1 MRYELKSYNDFA
13 FLLEVVSFGSGVTG
27 LSPKISIKQFGSA
40 NYWDGAAWSAVYTE
54 FTMTATDA
62 VNQPGLYYYDFMP
75 GIDTT
80 VGTKYLVKMT
90 DIPSL
95 ITEYVFV
102 TLNRF
107 DNITSNNRIIPQNI
121 SDFMN
126 AAVGYSLPLSTLG
139 NVTLTATTT
148 SVTNDVNANIVDWN
162 STGATLTKDGVTS
175 YPQVAIASGT
185 VDANVVDWNSLGAT
199 LSINAITNLPDVSIS
214 GTVDSNVVD
223 WNSTGATLT
232 VDATTNLP
240 DVSVSGTI
248 DANVVDWN
256 STGATLT
263 VDATTN
269 LPDVSITD
277 VSVDAIAGAVWDSTL
292 SSHLATDTFGYL
304 MQIIAGLTHYNHRIK
319 DTTYDQSGRLT
330 ACRIVVYTNAADAD
344 ADTNEL
350 AKIVVTSTYNAS
362 NNMLSYVAKKE

>member
-13 FLLEVVSFGSGVTG
+13 FFLEVVSFGSGVTG

-40 NYWDGAAWSAVYTE
+40 NYWSGAAWSAVYTE
-54 FTMTATDA
+54 FTMVATDA
-62 VNQPGLYYYDFMP
+62 TNQPGLYYYTFMP
-75 GIDTT
+75 GINTT
-80 VGTKYLVKMT
+80 VDTKYLVKMSDT
-90 DIPSL
+90 TSL
-95 ITEYVFV
+95 VTEYVLV

-107 DNITSNNRIIPQNI
+107 DNITSNNRTIPQNI

-139 NVTLTATTT
+139 NVTLTSTTT
-148 SVTNDVNANIVDWN
+148 NVTNDVNANIVDWN
-162 STGATLTKDGVTS
+162 STGATLTKDGITS

-199 LSINAITNLPDVSIS
+199 LSVNA
-214 GTVDSNVVD
+214 SNIPEVAVL
-223 WNSTGATLT
+223 G
-232 VDATTNLP
+232 
-240 DVSVSGTI
+240 SV

-256 STGATLT
+256 STGATLS
-263 VDATTN
+263 VNATTN
-269 LPDVSITD
+269 LPDVSIPD
-277 VSVDAIAGAVWDSTL
+277 SSIEDIAGAVWDSQL
-292 SSHLATDTFGYL
+292 STHMATDTFGYL

>member
-13 FLLEVVSFGSGVTG
+13 FFLEVVSFGSGVTG

-40 NYWDGAAWSAVYTE
+40 NYWSGAAWSAVYTE
-54 FTMTATDA
+54 FTMVATDA
-62 VNQPGLYYYDFMP
+62 TNQPGLYYYTFMP

-80 VGTKYLVKMT
+80 VDTKYLVKMSDT
-90 DIPSL
+90 TSL
-95 ITEYVFV
+95 VTEYVLV

-107 DNITSNNRIIPQNI
+107 DNITSNNRTIPQNI

-148 SVTNDVNANIVDWN
+148 NVTNDVNANIVDWN
-162 STGATLTKDGVTS
+162 STGATLTKDGITS

-199 LSINAITNLPDVSIS
+199 LSVNA
-214 GTVDSNVVD
+214 SNIPEVAVLG
-223 WNSTGATLT
+223 N
-232 VDATTNLP
+232 V
-240 DVSVSGTI
+240 

-256 STGATLT
+256 STGATLSVDVTTNLPDVSISGT
-263 VDATTN
+263 VDANVVDWNSTGATLSANATTN
-269 LPDVSITD
+269 LPDVSIPD
-277 VSVDAIAGAVWDSTL
+277 SSIEDIAGAVWDSQL
-292 SSHLATDTFGYL
+292 STHMATDTFGYL

>member
-13 FLLEVVSFGSGVTG
+13 FFLEVVSFGSGVTG

-40 NYWDGAAWSAVYTE
+40 NYWSGAAWSAVYTE
-54 FTMTATDA
+54 FTMVATDA
-62 VNQPGLYYYDFMP
+62 TNQPGLYYYTFMP

-80 VGTKYLVKMT
+80 VDTKYLVKMSDT
-90 DIPSL
+90 TSL
-95 ITEYVFV
+95 VTEYVLV

-107 DNITSNNRIIPQNI
+107 DNITSNNRTIPQNI

-148 SVTNDVNANIVDWN
+148 NVTNDVNANIVDWN
-162 STGATLTKDGVTS
+162 STGATLTKDGITS

-199 LSINAITNLPDVSIS
+199 LSVNASNIPEVAVL
-214 GTVDSNVVD
+214 GTV
-223 WNSTGATLT
+223 
-232 VDATTNLP
+232 
-240 DVSVSGTI
+240 

-256 STGATLT
+256 STGAILSAN
-263 VDATTN
+263 ATTN
-269 LPDVSITD
+269 LPDVSIPD
-277 VSVDAIAGAVWDSTL
+277 SSIEDIAGAVWDSQL
-292 SSHLATDTFGYL
+292 STHMATDTFGYL